1 MISVSGLLQKW
12 QDRIMTEL
20 AGVDEACQIKWSTTS
35 ADKIMSSF
43 DQRIW
48 LLSLNAAPHG
58 VWRMTAG
65 TCSPETSNNL
75 GTINLQSDTG
85 TCTFMV
91 RSTIESA
98 CKP

>member
-58 VWRMTAG
+58 VWLQT
-65 TCSPETSNNL
+65 PEPVRL
-75 GTINLQSDTG
+75 KRPTISA
-85 TCTFMV
+85 
-91 RSTIESA
+91 RSTCNPTREPVPSWSA
-98 CKP
+98 LRSKAHAMP